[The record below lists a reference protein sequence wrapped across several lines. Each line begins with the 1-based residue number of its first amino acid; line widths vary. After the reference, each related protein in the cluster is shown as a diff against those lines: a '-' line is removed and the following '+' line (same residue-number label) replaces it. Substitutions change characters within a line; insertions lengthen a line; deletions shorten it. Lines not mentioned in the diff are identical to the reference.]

1 MHDQSAPS
9 YQNEKP
15 EWFKMRKTMSTKEQE
30 DHFVEK
36 SPEKQRCSQSRE
48 AYHQQAMMQVA
59 GAA

>member
-9 YQNEKP
+9 YQDEKP
-15 EWFKMRKTMSTKEQE
+15 ERFKMKKSMSTMEQE